1 MKRLEVLTQRSRY
14 PDAATFDGL
23 LRADVFG
30 RMKHLNLNYNRID
43 SFGAGCLVRGLSSP
57 RLEILMLAHN
67 RLEAGDIKRLMGC
80 PGLRSLR
87 HLSLRNNACGDEEIR
102 ELGNSPNLSSMET
115 LGLRDVGGT
124 TAGFE
129 ALLGSDKL
137 PSLKH

>member
-1 MKRLEVLTQRSRY
+1 MKRLEVLTLRSRY

-57 RLEILMLAHN
+57 RLETLMLGHN

-102 ELGNSPNLSSMET
+102 ELGTRPIYRAWRRWGCAMLV
-115 LGLRDVGGT
+115 GLRQ
-124 TAGFE
+124 
-129 ALLGSDKL
+129 GSRRCWV
-137 PSLKH
+137 PTSSLR